1 MSGPNYAGERGAP
14 GTPGKPNPNAQAL
27 GKLAAGRPKKY
38 TPEEL
43 AKRTSRLPRRTK
55 KSK

>member
-1 MSGPNYAGERGAP
+1 MSP
-14 GTPGKPNPNAQAL
+14 KNPHAQAL

-43 AKRTSRLPRRTK
+43 AKRTARLPRRTK